1 MDPNSAQRPV
11 SPIPPLAFSVP
22 LKENLKKNKTKTNQR
37 NKKKKTSLPSVFP
50 ILQYPFI
57 RLSGIGSCG
66 MSLSETFCSISL
78 TANLHCREP
87 LVWFKASYLC
97 FTILTGSSPLRYPA
111 IASTHREPVGT
122 ILQDQAPTGH
132 RWDRL

>member
-1 MDPNSAQRPV
+1 MYPNSAQRPV
-11 SPIPPLAFSVP
+11 SPYLPLAFLVP
-22 LKENLKKNKTKTNQR
+22 TKRKFKNLKPKQIKQIKR
-37 NKKKKTSLPSVFP
+37 KITSLPSVFP

-66 MSLSETFCSISL
+66 MPHSKTFCSISL

-87 LVWFKASYLC
+87 LIWFKASCLW
-97 FTILTGSSPLRYPA
+97 FTILTASSPLRYPA
-111 IASTHREPVGT
+111 IASTHREPVST
-122 ILQDQAPTGH
+122 VLQAPTGH

>member
-11 SPIPPLAFSVP
+11 SPYRPLAFSVP
-22 LKENLKKNKTKTNQR
+22 PKENLKKLKPKQIKQIKR
-37 NKKKKTSLPSVFP
+37 KKPSLPSVCP

-57 RLSGIGSCG
+57 SFSGIGSCG
-66 MSLSETFCSISL
+66 MSHSKTFCSISL

-87 LVWFKASYLC
+87 LVWLKASCLW

-111 IASTHREPVGT
+111 IASTHREPVGK